1 MSEYHQP
8 VLLHESLD
16 QLALRPDGVYVDV
29 TFGGGGHSRALLDRL
44 GRRGRLLAFD
54 QDADALENAPDDPRI
69 VLIHNNFRFLR
80 SCVRA
85 AGFDHVDGILADLGV
100 SSHHFDT
107 PSRGFSFRFDGP
119 LDMRMNQHGS
129 SKTAAELLNTYDP
142 ARLAT
147 LFGRYGEL
155 DKCYRIA
162 NAIVRYRE
170 TAGPFARIDDLLRA
184 TDERLAALYAAR
196 SGGDAEHYAALM
208 AENNGN
214 GRWLSPEEAFERI
227 VLKYR
232 LGDDTRQIAYLQAL
246 HEQIIAFTAGRVAD
260 IRRSHGDN
268 LFDVTW
274 RGDAAAL
281 ENAVRGRCELLDRT
295 DDGSAYRT
303 ARIRID
309 RNDGVRGVLAALN
322 EAVEIRSFSEVI
334 PSMNDIF
341 IRAVNGTL

>member
-44 GRRGRLLAFD
+44 GRRGVLVAFD
-54 QDADALENAPDDPRI
+54 QDADALANAPDDPRL

-184 TDERLAALYAAR
+184 TESVTPRGGEARFRARLFQALRIEVNGEMQALEMMLSQSIRLLRPGGRLSVITYHSLEDRLAKNFMRSGTPDGIVQRDFYGRSSTPVVPVGKVILPTVAEIDLNPRAR
-196 SGGDAEHYAALM
+196 SAKL
-208 AENNGN
+208 
-214 GRWLSPEEAFERI
+214 
-227 VLKYR
+227 
-232 LGDDTRQIAYLQAL
+232 
-246 HEQIIAFTAGRVAD
+246 RVAERTGQQ
-260 IRRSHGDN
+260 IR
-268 LFDVTW
+268 
-274 RGDAAAL
+274 
-281 ENAVRGRCELLDRT
+281 
-295 DDGSAYRT
+295 
-303 ARIRID
+303 
-309 RNDGVRGVLAALN
+309 
-322 EAVEIRSFSEVI
+322 
-334 PSMNDIF
+334 P
-341 IRAVNGTL
+341 